1 MARRGFLDY
10 VLGGAVGGLEGLA
23 QKRAAEEERKRMAD
37 AAAMD
42 QARLLMQLNYRVAP
56 EAVDTTQPSLS
67 RPSFGADPL
76 ALDSR
81 TTRMTEV
88 LGRGQEARAAQEA
101 IAASVT
107 LPSGQKV
114 RFNAP
119 ESAAQIAAKK
129 LTEDE
134 TQKRADAVKRAFLVN
149 AWTAAGATPEQAIAY
164 ANAGVNVPANRLAAP
179 AENLKPWQKQ
189 GFASEAEFRAYES
202 RNPKTASASNQPTP
216 EELAEADAAFADP
229 SLAPFMQPTFNALR
243 ARGDKRSDAV
253 LKLAVWRVL
262 RARANIPTSLGG
274 ARESSGFNFLTGGGF
289 GSNPAA
295 AGIPGGAAPAAR
307 VAPAAP
313 IAPVVPPKPA
323 PAPIAD
329 QALEEDRRLYDAGVA
344 KHGSARMLAEYGKRP

>member
-1 MARRGFLDY
+1 MDI
-10 VLGGAVGGLEGLA
+10 GG
-23 QKRAAEEERKRMAD
+23 
-37 AAAMD
+37 
-42 QARLLMQLNYRVAP
+42 
-56 EAVDTTQPSLS
+56 SS
-67 RPSFGADPL
+67 
-76 ALDSR
+76 
-81 TTRMTEV
+81 MTKMFESAK
-88 LGRGQEARAAQEA
+88 QTRAAQEA

-107 LPSGQKV
+107 LPGGQKV

-229 SLAPFMQPTFNALR
+229 SLAPFMQPTFDALR
-243 ARGDKRSDAV
+243 ARGDKRPDAV
-253 LKLAVWRVL
+253 LKLAVYRVL

-274 ARESSGFNFLTGGGF
+274 ARESSGFNFLTGGF

-295 AGIPGGAAPAAR
+295 AGIPGGAP
-307 VAPAAP
+307 PAAP
-313 IAPVVPPKPA
+313 PAAPVATPKPA
-323 PAPIAD
+323 PPSIAD

-344 KHGSARMLAEYGKRP
+344 MHGSARMLAEYGKRP